1 MLKGDNML
9 TSGLWRAAA
18 ILAPA
23 VITAV
28 ALATPA
34 VASPAAASPS
44 WQLTNEFATNPVC
57 YTTAGGTEPLEIN
70 LSGTWS
76 TSLTFGASA
85 LPAGGSYSDIV
96 YYFASSPYSVLG
108 TGPAPMPAGSSN
120 GTGPF
125 TATATPQDF
134 AEAYAVTAI
143 PSGLALNS
151 TFTITLWASDGITT
165 QTESVPVVIKSS
177 CTRRY

>member
-1 MLKGDNML
+1 M
-9 TSGLWRAAA
+9 TSRPWRAAA
-18 ILAPA
+18 LLASA
-23 VITAV
+23 AIATL

-34 VASPAAASPS
+34 SASSS